1 MKLKV
6 VIHKAE
12 EGGFW
17 AEIPSIPGC
26 ATQGDSFDEL
36 LSNIYEAVEGCLSVD
51 VEDIVFSENT
61 RIMEIAVWKRL
72 DEIFDIE
79 PGSDEDKEADLL
91 VLLIEKYEEDNYP
104 IPDPDPVEAIK
115 FIMEQKS
122 LKQKDLIGI
131 IGDKATVSKVLKRKR
146 KLTIE
151 MIRKLNINLKIP
163 FEALIKDYDLST

>member
-1 MKLKV
+1 MKKNWTVLKS
-6 VIHKAE
+6 
-12 EGGFW
+12 
-17 AEIPSIPGC
+17 EI
-26 ATQGDSFDEL
+26 D
-36 LSNIYEAVEGCLSVD
+36 YEDAL
-51 VEDIVFSENT
+51 
-61 RIMEIAVWKRL
+61 KRL
-72 DEIFDIE
+72 GEIFDVE
-79 PGSDEDKEADLL
+79 PRSNEDKEADLL
-91 VLLIEKYEEDNYP
+91 VLLIEKYEEDKYP

-163 FEALIKDYDLST
+163 FEALIKDYDLAI

>member
-1 MKLKV
+1 MKKYRTVLKSE
-6 VIHKAE
+6 KE
-12 EGGFW
+12 
-17 AEIPSIPGC
+17 
-26 ATQGDSFDEL
+26 
-36 LSNIYEAVEGCLSVD
+36 YESALQ
-51 VEDIVFSENT
+51 
-61 RIMEIAVWKRL
+61 RL
-72 DEIFDIE
+72 DKIFDVE

-131 IGDKATVSKVLKRKR
+131 IGDKTTVSKILKRKR

-151 MIRKLNINLKIP
+151 MIRKLNIKFEIP
-163 FEALIKDYDLST
+163 FEALIKDYELAG